1 MVLFIII
8 LAVSYILG
16 LFGFAQIIGSIQNA
30 RARGF
35 MTVITIVSWVAI
47 LFGGYYLVAH
57 FFTSAKPLFIGYA
70 VAFVSLLG
78 KRMA

>member
-1 MVLFIII
+1 MIWFIIV

-35 MTVITIVSWVAI
+35 MAVITIVSWAAI

-57 FFTSAKPLFIGYA
+57 FFTNAKPLFIGYGI
-70 VAFVSLLG
+70 AFISLLG